1 MKLKKLAMLLPL
13 LALFAF
19 SGCMTAQVELRMEY
33 DKLVK
38 AITAE
43 TTTQEEIDAKKAKFL
58 ATTSNDTAKDFLDY
72 IWTTAQNAKAVA
84 RQTVPDAKISLTT
97 FGFKGE
103 YNNATSNY
111 QADAHF
117 LLIITGTDYTA
128 PVNLMNMNPEVA
140 APVINFHWYSVSAD
154 SEKIPVYNL
163 VFTYHGNPPSYSKS
177 KNEWKISGIKDSG
190 VDTLTLDELQ
200 EMMAK

>member
-1 MKLKKLAMLLPL
+1 MKLKKILIFLPL
-13 LALFAF
+13 LAVFLF
-19 SGCMTAQVELRMEY
+19 SGCMTTQVELRMEY

-38 AITAE
+38 AITTE
-43 TTTQEEIDAKKAKFL
+43 TATQEETDAKKAGFL
-58 ATTSNDTAKDFLDY
+58 AAASNDSAKDFLEY
-72 IWTTAQNAKAVA
+72 IWTAAHNAKTVA

-97 FGFKGE
+97 FGFKAE

-111 QADAHF
+111 QANAHF

-128 PVNLMNMNPEVA
+128 PVMLMNNN
-140 APVINFHWYSVSAD
+140 INFHWYNVSAD

-163 VFTYHGNPPSYSKS
+163 VFAYAGGSLPSYSKS

-190 VDTLTLDELQ
+190 VDTLTLEELQ
-200 EMMAK
+200 EMMKK